1 MSDHWY
7 YQAHEN
13 PKIKEG
19 MKTKQFNKE
28 VGATTGCTLRLPLNT
43 IPPQLATVKHGV
55 HGDAWFGGVKTANE
69 VRL

>member
-1 MSDHWY
+1 M
-7 YQAHEN
+7 
-13 PKIKEG
+13 KIQRGKEG
-19 MKTKQFNKE
+19 MKTKQLNKE

>member
-1 MSDHWY
+1 
-7 YQAHEN
+7 
-13 PKIKEG
+13 

-28 VGATTGCTLRLPLNT
+28 VGATTGCTLRLLLNT